1 MISHPVNNKISKLAQ
16 PACRI
21 VLKAGKY
28 LKDNSRKI
36 KKISYKGAIN
46 LVTNVDHEVEDILI
60 GSLRSA
66 FPEIGVL
73 SEESGKIDYG
83 PGLAWVI
90 DPIDGTTNFAHGF
103 PFYAISVALEKA
115 GKPILGIVYNPEHN
129 EFFYAEKGKGA
140 FLNGKSIKVSTQ
152 KYLKKSLLM
161 TGFSYKLGKSMEE
174 NLVHFRHFLMSSQA
188 LRRAG
193 CASLDLCYVACGRLE
208 GFWELDLFPWDTAAG
223 WLIVKEAGGEVT
235 DFTGKQYCHN
245 SNKILA
251 TNGEIH
257 KQMIKILSRR
267 QK

>member
-1 MISHPVNNKISKLAQ
+1 MINLPIDKDAARE
-16 PACRI
+16 ACRI

-28 LKDNSRKI
+28 LKNNSNKI
-36 KKISYKGAIN
+36 KKISFKGAIN

-60 GSLRSA
+60 GSLRGR
-66 FPEIGVL
+66 FPGIGIL
-73 SEESGKIDYG
+73 SEESGKIDYDC
-83 PGLAWVI
+83 GLTWVI

-115 GKPILGIVYNPEHN
+115 GKPVLGIVYNPEHN

-140 FLNGKSIKVSTQ
+140 FLNGKPIKVSRQ
-152 KYLKKSLLM
+152 KELKKSLLM
-161 TGFSYKLGKSMEE
+161 TGFSYKLGKSMED
-174 NLVHFRHFLMSSQA
+174 NLVHFRNFLISSQA

-208 GFWELDLFPWDTAAG
+208 GFWELDLFRWDTAAG

-235 DFTGKQYCHN
+235 DFTGDPYSHAC
-245 SNKILA
+245 NKILA
-251 TNGEIH
+251 TNGKIH
-257 KQMIKILSRR
+257 KQMIKILSGK

>member
-1 MISHPVNNKISKLAQ
+1 LINYPVSNKISKLAQ

-36 KKISYKGAIN
+36 KKISYKGDIN
-46 LVTNVDHEVEDILI
+46 LVTNVDREVEAILI
-60 GSLRSA
+60 ESFHKE
-66 FPEIGVL
+66 FPDIGFL
-73 SEESGKIDYG
+73 AEESGKTG
-83 PGLAWVI
+83 CGSGLKWVI

-103 PFYAISVALEKA
+103 PFYAISVGLEKSR
-115 GKPILGIVYNPEHN
+115 KPILGIVYNPEHN
-129 EFFYAEKGKGA
+129 EFFYAEKGRGA
-140 FLNGKSIKVSTQ
+140 FLNGKHIKVSTV
-152 KYLKKSLLM
+152 KELKKSLLM

-174 NLVHFRHFLMSSQA
+174 NLVHFRNFLIASQA
-188 LRRAG
+188 VRRAG
-193 CASLDLCYVACGRLE
+193 SASLDLCYVACGRLE

-223 WLIVKEAGGEVT
+223 WLMVKEAGGEVT
-235 DFTGKQYCHN
+235 DFSGKQYCHN

-251 TNGEIH
+251 TNGKIH